1 MKNKIHYIIR
11 RITQV
16 FTVFL
21 LFFLSPSAQAAMDT
35 NSTYSVYIDDL
46 TSPEIADMIKA
57 GFTTVIIP
65 TGGSEQNHAHMIIG
79 KHNKIVYYT
88 AGEIARRLG
97 KTLVTPVLTYVPEGN
112 ITPPEGHMNFAGTL
126 SLREEK
132 LYALLGTVFPDLPLL
147 CADAMDLDEVLK
159 DNGIHKVN
167 AIVSSLPFLMMPA
180 QVRGIIEEQM
190 AKAIGLDG
198 IIVQFTYGHKSP
210 ISPSE
215 LNRYGLVGKRVKLV
229 LANVPPAHVWVYKRG
244 TGD

>member
-1 MKNKIHYIIR
+1 MQNLKTKHRQSRRHFVAAWLRSPLKMGACLPSSRTLARAMARQVDISRAGSIVELGAGTGVVTQALLEVGIPKNK
-11 RITQV
+11 
-16 FTVFL
+16 L
-21 LFFLSPSAQAAMDT
+21 L
-35 NSTYSVYIDDL
+35 
-46 TSPEIADMIKA
+46 
-57 GFTTVIIP
+57 VI
-65 TGGSEQNHAHMIIG
+65 E
-79 KHNKIVYYT
+79 
-88 AGEIARRLG
+88 
-97 KTLVTPVLTYVPEGN
+97 
-112 ITPPEGHMNFAGTL
+112 
-126 SLREEK
+126 REEK